1 MIPSGVEVYVA
12 STPVDFRKGPVSLMA
27 LVRDG
32 GVDPFNGALYV
43 FRSKRADRVKIV
55 WWDGGGICL
64 FAKTLEKEQFLLGA
78 DRAGSCAAELC
89 SVACPCRR
97 DGLEKGSTDN
107 GAASAI
113 GWLERGCDILNRGIW
128 NASKI
133 DGDHVA
139 IMFWYRR

>member
-43 FRSKRADRVKIV
+43 FRSKRADHGEDRLVGRRRYLPV
-55 WWDGGGICL
+55 CENAREG
-64 FAKTLEKEQFLLGA
+64 AVLLAA
-78 DRAGSCAAELC
+78 DRAGNSAAELC
-89 SVACPCRR
+89 PVACPCRR

-113 GWLERGCDILNRGIW
+113 GWVEKGCDILNRGI
-128 NASKI
+128 
-133 DGDHVA
+133 
-139 IMFWYRR
+139 